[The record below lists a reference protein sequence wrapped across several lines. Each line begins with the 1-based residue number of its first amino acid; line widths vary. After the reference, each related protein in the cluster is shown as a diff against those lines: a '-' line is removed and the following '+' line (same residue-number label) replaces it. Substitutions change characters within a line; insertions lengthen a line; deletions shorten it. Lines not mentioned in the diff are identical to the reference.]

1 MAPEGAP
8 GASQAAAVDVE
19 LVVEVDVEPV
29 VDVEL
34 VVDVVDDE
42 VVLEVDPV
50 VVDVDVVVVVVHGAV
65 TVTVV
70 PGPVTVTV
78 FVLVFGVGHRP
89 SLSPRRKCPFTAL
102 PPTVIVTRRFD
113 PVRWHIVTFF
123 GFFLAND
130 AFPATAIEPAKPARK
145 SASRAALSFNRF
157 TPSDAT
163 FESPA
168 PGSREVNALR

>member
-1 MAPEGAP
+1 
-8 GASQAAAVDVE
+8 VE

-50 VVDVDVVVVVVHGAV
+50 VVDVEVVVVHGAV

-78 FVLVFGVGHRP
+78 FVLVFGVGHGP
-89 SLSPRRKCPFTAL
+89 SLSPRRRCAFTAL
-102 PPTVIVTRRFD
+102 PPTVIVTKRFD

-145 SASRAALSFNRF
+145 SASRTALSFNRF